1 MNATS
6 TMRLTSVPVHN
17 PKPEDRWLWCFLCE
31 RFFPLSTALE
41 AGGGTLHRCPFS
53 DCTGHGLDFE
63 LFSWDSCRVPEDS
76 RWPAS
81 DAELYCGMR
90 SPDHASFAQAQFDKR
105 LAPVLRSFEAS
116 PEYRAAF
123 ERPPRYTAT
132 FLTMMAGVYHSDLT
146 DLDDEPHYSDIADE
160 LICDLPIYART
171 ADPDEAPRML
181 AELRALFAFATR
193 TGCLGAA
200 PEYTALLADDR
211 FVEHFRHV
219 MRTDRRLSD
228 LRPSGERPK
237 GPRTQRR
244 KRRKK
249 R

>member
-1 MNATS
+1 MACARARGLLTPGRMNATS

-90 SPDHASFAQAQFDKR
+90 SPDYASFAQAQFDKR

-123 ERPPRYTAT
+123 ERPPRYSAT

-146 DLDDEPHYSDIADE
+146 DLDVD
-160 LICDLPIYART
+160 
-171 ADPDEAPRML
+171 
-181 AELRALFAFATR
+181 
-193 TGCLGAA
+193 
-200 PEYTALLADDR
+200 ADDLRLR
-211 FVEHFRHV
+211 F
-219 MRTDRRLSD
+219 S
-228 LRPSGERPK
+228 LRIGIAIL
-237 GPRTQRR
+237 G
-244 KRRKK
+244 KRRSQGGCGASAHDSAPAHGA
-249 R
+249 RRELSLDGQDVCALAQ

>member
-1 MNATS
+1 MNATQ
-6 TMRLTSVPVHN
+6 TMPLSSVAVHS
-17 PKPEDRWLWCFLCE
+17 PEPEDRWLWCFLCE
-31 RFFPLSTALE
+31 RFFLLTTALA

-53 DCTGHGLDFE
+53 DCTAHGLDFE
-63 LFSWDSCRVPEDS
+63 LFAWDRARVPEDS

-90 SPDHASFAQAQFDKR
+90 SPDYASFAQAQFDKR

-123 ERPPRYTAT
+123 ERTPRYAAT
-132 FLTMMAGVYHSDLT
+132 FLTMMAGVYQCDLT
-146 DLDDEPHYSDIADE
+146 DLDDELHYTDIADE
-160 LICDLPIYART
+160 LICDLPVYART
-171 ADPDEAPRML
+171 ADPDEAHRML

-200 PEYTALLADDR
+200 REYAALLADDR
-211 FVEHFRHV
+211 FVDHFRRV

-237 GPRTQRR
+237 RSRPQPR